1 MWKKAPLL
9 FLVLLDEIE
18 ALNFVAV
25 GILGHRVDAFVVL
38 QDAVFP
44 AAVWIS
50 AVTVG
55 ALLWWGRP
63 QESAQRPYGYVGP
76 R

>member
-18 ALNFVAV
+18 LLNFAAV
-25 GILGHRVDAFVVL
+25 GLLGHRVDAFVVL

-55 ALLWWGRP
+55 AEGP
-63 QESAQRPYGYVGP
+63 QEQAQRPYGYIGP